1 MFKESCIVRHRTK
14 AEAEMVANG
23 MQDIALP
30 GSTSGDTLAQS
41 CRWADL
47 VQTMDP
53 R

>member
-1 MFKESCIVRHRTK
+1 
-14 AEAEMVANG
+14 MVANR

-30 GSTSGDTLAQS
+30 GSTCGDTLADH
-41 CRWADL
+41 RVGANL